1 MNDQA
6 NFTLRGRNPDVLTC
20 IANLS
25 NDEVFTPPEFANRM
39 LDTLAEAW
47 AANNG
52 GANIWADKTVKFL
65 DPCTKSGVFLR
76 EITSRLTKGL
86 EKEIPEL
93 EKRVS
98 HILTKQVFGIAITQI
113 TALLAR
119 RSVYCS
125 KHANGKHS
133 IAKGFASDD
142 GNIWFKRIKHTWDGN
157 KCKFCGAARSVFDR
171 AEGLETHAYAFIH
184 TDNIKTRLAESFG
197 GIMQFD
203 VIIGNPPYQLDDGGF
218 GTSAAPI
225 YQLFVEQALS
235 LEPRYAVFVTPS
247 RWMAGGKGLD
257 KYRERMLSD
266 KRLRKIVDYP
276 KLYEGFPG
284 VKIRGGISYFLWER
298 DSKGPCAVQTIWD
311 GQPTGPALERYLDTY
326 DVLVRRNEAV
336 PILDKVRAKKEP
348 TLDQRVSSGKPF
360 GFRTFFHG
368 KADSKN
374 LKKPVKLFGSQKISW
389 LERKDVTVNPEWIDE
404 WKVLMTAV
412 QGTSAAIE
420 TKFLSK
426 PIIAEPGTACTE
438 TYLVAGHF
446 EDEETA
452 DTYAKYLR
460 TRFVRFLVSLRKAT
474 QHATRD
480 VYSFVPD
487 LPLDKEWTDA
497 KLYKRYGLTKDEI
510 AFIESQVAEHVDNSN
525 EAIPDGDE

>member
-1 MNDQA
+1 MSSQA
-6 NFTLRGRNPDVLTC
+6 SFGLRSRNPDVLTC

-39 LDTLAEAW
+39 LDTLAETW
-47 AANNG
+47 ATSHG
-52 GANIWADKTVKFL
+52 GANIWADRTVKFL

-76 EITSRLTKGL
+76 EITSRLTAGL
-86 EKEIPEL
+86 ASEIPNL
-93 EKRVS
+93 EERVS
-98 HILTKQVFGIAITQI
+98 HILAHQVFGIGITQI
-113 TALLAR
+113 TSLLAR

-133 IAKGFASDD
+133 IAKAFANDD
-142 GNIWFKRIKHTWDGN
+142 GNIWFQRLKHTWSGN

-184 TDNIKTRLAESFG
+184 CDNIKTWLAELFG

-203 VIIGNPPYQLDDGGF
+203 VVIGNPPYQLDDGGF

-225 YQLFVEQALS
+225 YQLFVEQALT

-266 KRLRKIVDYP
+266 KRLRRIVDYP

-298 DSKGPCAVQTIWD
+298 DTKGPCAVETIWD
-311 GQPTGPALERYLDTY
+311 GKPTGPAIERNLDTY

-368 KADSKN
+368 KAEPKN
-374 LKKPVKLFGSQKISW
+374 LKKPVKLFGSQKVSW
-389 LERKDVTVNPEWIDE
+389 IERKDVTVNPDWIDE

-438 TYLVAGHF
+438 TYLVAGRF
-446 EDEETA
+446 ESKETA
-452 DTYAKYLR
+452 EVYARYLR

-480 VYSFVPD
+480 VYAFVPD
-487 LPLDKEWTDA
+487 LPLNKEWNDSR
-497 KLYKRYGLTKDEI
+497 LYKRYGLTEDEV
-510 AFIESQVAEHVDNSN
+510 AFIESQVAEHLDDSN
-525 EAIPDGDE
+525 EPVPDSDE